1 MFGVVANVKKCDTI
15 SRMATEYCSVDIK
28 GVQVVWFCV
37 LGSIT
42 HYTILI
48 HACMCVL
55 GSLTHYTILIHAC
68 MCVLGSLTHYT
79 ILIHACMCVNSQG
92 FLSRLHAVH
101 CNHLCD

>member
-1 MFGVVANVKKCDTI
+1 MLGNQRRVLNPLVPEEKVVFGVVANVKMCDTI

-68 MCVLGSLTHYT
+68 MCV
-79 ILIHACMCVNSQG
+79 
-92 FLSRLHAVH
+92 
-101 CNHLCD
+101 